1 LHPDPS
7 ISQWDREIGLPFIRS
22 RAVRVVRLAETV
34 VLFSGDR
41 RVKVTIIPSSV
52 TPPGQDQEQY
62 LISYLIND
70 SVAVDAG
77 CLGFYLTPVAQAK
90 VQHVLISHT
99 HADHIASLPIFVEN
113 AYEAG
118 DACVTVHGSR
128 AVLDCLR
135 TDVFNGRVW
144 PDFLGMAEGG
154 PSFLRLGCLEHLRP
168 IEVEGLRITPVEVD
182 HVVPTMGFLIEDDHS
197 ALIIASDTGPTEAL
211 WRLASATPA
220 LKAVFLEASFPDELD
235 WLAALSM
242 HMTPARLAIEVRKV
256 TRPTRWI
263 AVHMKARYREQIR
276 RELADLH
283 LDGLEIGQFGTP
295 YSF

>member
-1 LHPDPS
+1 M
-7 ISQWDREIGLPFIRS
+7 
-22 RAVRVVRLAETV
+22 
-34 VLFSGDR
+34 
-41 RVKVTIIPSSV
+41 KVTIIPSSM
-52 TPPGQDQEQY
+52 TPPGQHQEQY

-77 CLGFYLTPVAQAK
+77 CLGFYLTPVEQAK

-99 HADHIASLPIFVEN
+99 HADHIASLPIFAEN

-118 DACVTVHGSR
+118 DACVTVHGSK

-154 PSFLRLGCLEHLRP
+154 LSFLRLGSLEHLRT
-168 IEVEGLRITPVEVD
+168 IEVEGLRITPVEVN

-197 ALIIASDTGPTEAL
+197 AVVIASDTGPTEAL
-211 WRLASATPA
+211 WRLASATPR
-220 LKAVFLEASFPDELD
+220 LDAVFLEASFPDELE
-235 WLAALSM
+235 WLAAVSM
-242 HMTPARLAIEVRKV
+242 HMTPARFAVEASKV
-256 TRPTRWI
+256 SHPARWI
-263 AVHMKARYREQIR
+263 AVHMKARYREQIA
-276 RELADLH
+276 RELADLR
-283 LDGLEIGQFGTP
+283 LEGLEIGRFGVP